1 MINSLSESQITFHTE
16 DSLEKGLFSVQ
27 DDISLEL
34 EGPPFLEPH
43 LSSYA
48 YGSPA
53 SSLQEGMQSGCVVG
67 RMSGEGQ
74 LSFHLSTHLLA
85 SAQKVV
91 QISCYKNTF

>member
-16 DSLEKGLFSVQ
+16 DSLGKGLFPVY

-34 EGPPFLEPH
+34 EGPPSLEPH
-43 LSSYA
+43 LSSSA
-48 YGSPA
+48 CGNPA
-53 SSLQEGMQSGCVVG
+53 SSLQEGLRSGWMAG

-74 LSFHLSTHLLA
+74 LSLHLSTDLLA

-91 QISCYKNTF
+91 LISCYKNTF